1 MPTTDLLIMP
11 GSPALIPEL
20 GPKDD
25 KLRPILGKLIHTL
38 HADPRPRHL
47 IGSRD
52 PRWHTTLTGS
62 LRAWGDTSG
71 INVRAGNFLPEIL
84 QRRLLGPALGEVT
97 SIRDTLGRPDPEALT
112 IICVD
117 GSAGLT
123 PRAPLTL
130 LETALP
136 THQWCCGL
144 LGDHGMPHQKVQHA
158 SAQELSRAG
167 IIEPALWLELAALAP
182 NYHRSL
188 LATDTDT
195 GVGRYIATW
204 EAIA

>member
-25 KLRPILGKLIHTL
+25 KLRPILDKLIHTL

-71 INVRAGNFLPEIL
+71 INVHAGNFLPEIL
-84 QRRLLGPALGEVT
+84 QRRLLGPALGDVT
-97 SIRDTLGRPDPEALT
+97 SIRDTLGRPDPHALS
-112 IICVD
+112 IVCVD

-123 PRAPLTL
+123 LRAPLTL

-144 LGDHGMPHQKVQHA
+144 LGDQGMPHQKVQHA
-158 SAQELSRAG
+158 SAQELTRAG
-167 IIEPALWLELAALAP
+167 IIEPVLWLELAALAP